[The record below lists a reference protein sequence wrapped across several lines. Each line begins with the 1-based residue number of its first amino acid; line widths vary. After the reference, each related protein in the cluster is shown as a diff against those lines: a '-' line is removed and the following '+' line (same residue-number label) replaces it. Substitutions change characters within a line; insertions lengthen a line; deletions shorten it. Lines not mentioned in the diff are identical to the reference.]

1 MPVEQLMLGIEELKA
16 KMAQG
21 GYYFVAAAEE
31 LLKQL
36 PKGNWI
42 GGTIPLFMTE
52 QGGIQAR
59 DKAYALKLPTYITRA
74 EIRVYDE
81 KSLANIYK
89 DAPGNGF
96 SLIIIPASSKTHLSF
111 ALNAPGYEEFAS
123 SPLAGWISGVPL
135 PNIDRAVPKVFDGR
149 TSQAL
154 DNAAV
159 VMHLTLPKGKTAVVG
174 IINIFEPSDGDI
186 LTFPGDGFK
195 TSDVLVNGQKRNF
208 AQYIAEKELDTKLPL
223 VADYGGAMINVSFN
237 EVAAPGGEVSF
248 FAPVFRN
255 TKYRHAKPVGEYLR
269 AFMDQKPGGID
280 DRILFSCNCML
291 NYIHSGLE
299 GKRTIG
305 FTGPVT
311 FGEIAY
317 QLLNQTA
324 VYVEIATA
332 NLAERLRTET
342 TLRRQHRLLGTLM
355 DTIPDPV
362 YYKDMDGKIVGCN
375 KAYETFT
382 ALPKAEILG
391 KAVREIFPKEIADIF
406 EEKNHELILAPGSQT
421 YELTIPDR
429 TGTIRH
435 TVIHAGTYPAA
446 GGGVGGIVSVIRDVT
461 ELRRASDELRLFRD
475 LIDSSTDSV
484 MIIVPADGR
493 LMDVNQSA
501 CEALGYSK
509 PELLKM
515 RFVDVSAGM
524 PAGYDWQNEVARIK
538 GRASLLLNWTH
549 KQKNG
554 DTFPAEVNIKYVV
567 LEGVEYLVAIMRDI
581 TERKKMEAAMKELH
595 TLEGLIPICANC
607 KKVRN
612 DKGYWERVETYI
624 SQRSEA
630 KFSHGL
636 CEECINKLYGKE
648 EWFKSGDK

>member
-1 MPVEQLMLGIEELKA
+1 MTDELFMLGIDELKSKISA
-16 KMAQG
+16 G
-21 GYYFVAAAEE
+21 GYCFVAGAEE

-52 QGGIQAR
+52 QGGIQTR
-59 DKAYALKLPTYITRA
+59 DKAYALKLPSYITGA

-89 DAPGNGF
+89 DAPDNGF

-111 ALNAPGYEEFAS
+111 ALNAPRYDEFAS

-135 PNIDRAVPKVFDGR
+135 PNTEKAVPKVFDGR
-149 TSQAL
+149 TPRAL
-154 DNAAV
+154 DDAAV
-159 VMHLTLPKGKTAVVG
+159 VMHVTLPRGKTAVVG

-186 LTFPGDGFK
+186 LTFPEDGFK
-195 TSDVLVNGQKRNF
+195 AADVLVNGKRCNF
-208 AQYIAEKELDTKLPL
+208 AEYIEEKGLDTKLPL
-223 VADYGGAMINVSFN
+223 VANYGGAMINVSFN
-237 EVAAPGGEVSF
+237 EVDAAAGEVRF
-248 FAPVFRN
+248 FAPVFKDV
-255 TKYRHAKPVGEYLR
+255 KYRHAKPVGEYLR

-280 DRILFSCNCML
+280 DRIMFSCNCML

-299 GKRTIG
+299 GKKTIG

-342 TLRRQHRLLGTLM
+342 ALRRQHRLLGTLM

-362 YYKDMDGKIVGCN
+362 FYKDTDGKIIGCN
-375 KAYETFT
+375 KAYETFA

-391 KAVREIFPKEIADIF
+391 KTVHEIFPKDLADIYAQ
-406 EEKNHELILAPGSQT
+406 KNQELFLHPGSQT
-421 YELTIPDR
+421 YELKIRDKAGAPGYIVVHDGTFPG
-429 TGTIRH
+429 TG
-435 TVIHAGTYPAA
+435 GE
-446 GGGVGGIVSVIRDVT
+446 VGGIVGVIRDVT
-461 ELRRASDELRLFRD
+461 ELRRTSDELRLFRD

-509 PELLKM
+509 AELLKM
-515 RFVDVSAGM
+515 RFMDISAGM
-524 PAGYDWQNEVARIK
+524 PAGYDWQDDVARIK
-538 GRASLLLNWTH
+538 GGSSLLLNWTH

-554 DTFPAEVNIKYVV
+554 TTFPAEVNIKYVV
-567 LEGVEYLVAIMRDI
+567 REGIEYMVAIMRDI

-636 CEECINKLYGKE
+636 CEACMNKLYGKE
-648 EWFKSGDK
+648 DWFKPGKK

>member
-1 MPVEQLMLGIEELKA
+1 MTDELVMLGIEELKRKIA
-16 KMAQG
+16 RG
-21 GYYFVAAAEE
+21 GYFYVAGAEE

-52 QGGIQAR
+52 QGGIQSR
-59 DKAYALKLPTYITRA
+59 DKAYALELPPYITGA

-81 KSLANIYK
+81 KSLASIYK
-89 DAPGNGF
+89 DAPDNGF

-111 ALNAPGYEEFAS
+111 ALNAPRYDEFAS

-135 PNIDRAVPKVFDGR
+135 PNTEKAVPKVFDGR
-149 TSQAL
+149 TAEAL
-154 DNAAV
+154 DDAAV
-159 VMHLTLPKGKTAVVG
+159 VMHLTLPRGKTAVVG
-174 IINIFEPSDGDI
+174 IINIFEPSDGDV
-186 LTFPGDGFK
+186 LTFPEDGFK
-195 TSDVLVNGQKRNF
+195 AAGVLVNGKRRNF
-208 AQYIAEKELDTKLPL
+208 AEYINEKGLDTKLPL
-223 VADYGGAMINVSFN
+223 VANYGGAMINVSFN
-237 EVAAPGGEVSF
+237 EVDAAGGEVRF
-248 FAPVFRN
+248 FAPVFKN
-255 TKYRHAKPVGEYLR
+255 VEYRHAKPVGEYLR

-280 DRILFSCNCML
+280 DRIMFSCNCML

-332 NLAERLRTET
+332 NLAERLRAET
-342 TLRRQHRLLGTLM
+342 ALRRQHRLLGTLM

-362 YYKDMDGKIVGCN
+362 FYKDTDGKIIGCN
-375 KAYETFT
+375 KAYETFA
-382 ALPKAEILG
+382 ALPKTGILG
-391 KAVREIFPKEIADIF
+391 KTVREIYPEDIAAIYEKKNQELYLNPGAQTFEITMRNKDGGA
-406 EEKNHELILAPGSQT
+406 
-421 YELTIPDR
+421 
-429 TGTIRH
+429 RH
-435 TVIHAGTYPAA
+435 LVIHSGTFPAA
-446 GGGVGGIVSVIRDVT
+446 GGGVGGIVGVIGDVT
-461 ELRRASDELRLFRD
+461 ELRRARDELRLFRD
-475 LIDSSTDSV
+475 LIESSTDGV

-515 RFVDVSAGM
+515 RFIEVSADI
-524 PAGYDWQNEVARIK
+524 PAGYDWQDDVARIK
-538 GRASLLLNWTH
+538 GRSSLLMNWTH
-549 KQKNG
+549 KRRNG
-554 DTFPAEVNIKYVV
+554 TTFPAEVNIKYVV
-567 LEGVEYLVAIMRDI
+567 LEGVEYLVAVMRDI

-624 SQRSEA
+624 SQRSAA

-636 CEECINKLYGKE
+636 CEACIEKLYGKE
-648 EWFKSGDK
+648 EWFKSGEK